1 MIVQK
6 DIFRPGEYRL
16 PDGRE
21 VKFTAADVRRAYE
34 NGLAMLRNQF
44 AIPAIYEHD
53 EQATPV
59 QLSGSADPNWPE
71 SFARKA
77 VGHVTGFNIR
87 EEDGVPVLWASH
99 EMDEEDAKQW
109 AKARFASPRLDVNAS
124 DSKGNRYPGYSVQH
138 VAITPRPIQVEQSPV
153 QLSTT
158 AYTAPIYL
166 SMEYLKMADENDD
179 KGGSDAGGG
188 EFKRVRD
195 ALSSMGHTL
204 PDSVTDWNGLA
215 TALEVLAANGSGS
228 DMDDMDD
235 MGDGDGDEAG
245 NTAAAAPP
253 IMMSAQQQ
261 KVHDRLV
268 NAERRSLATRAET
281 ATRKLVSRGLLTADQ
296 ANKFNAKFSSVSLS
310 FTSDGSVKR
319 NELVAQLETYEQL
332 AGNVKRTGNGAVNLS
347 NTAAVP
353 PPQINARDPK
363 VTEQRQRDAVELIS
377 SMTRAAKK

>member
-34 NGLAMLRNQF
+34 NGLAMLRNRF

-53 EQATPV
+53 EHATPV

-77 VGHVTGFNIR
+77 VGHVTGFSLR
-87 EEDGVPVLWASH
+87 EEGGVPVLWASH
-99 EMDEEDAKQW
+99 EIPEEDAKQW

-179 KGGSDAGGG
+179 KGGSDTGGG
-188 EFKRVRD
+188 EFKRVKD

-215 TALEVLAANGSGS
+215 TALEVLAANGGATEPD

-235 MGDGDGDEAG
+235 QDGDGTGE
-245 NTAAAAPP
+245 TTAAAPP

-261 KVHDRLV
+261 KVHERLV

-281 ATRKLVSRGLLTADQ
+281 ATRKLVARGLLTADQ
-296 ANKFNAKFSSVSLS
+296 ASKFNAKFTSVSLS
-310 FTSDGSVKR
+310 FASDGSVKR

-332 AGNVKRTGNGAVNLS
+332 AANAKRTGNSVNLS
-347 NTAAVP
+347 NTTVMP
-353 PPQINARDPK
+353 QPQINGRDPK
-363 VTEQRQRDAVELIS
+363 TTEQRQKDAADLIM
-377 SMTRAAKK
+377 SMTARAKK

>member
-21 VKFTAADVRRAYE
+21 VKFTAADVRQAHK
-34 NGLAMLRNQF
+34 NGLAMLRNRF

-53 EQATPV
+53 EHATPV

-77 VGHVTGFNIR
+77 VGHVTGFSLR
-87 EEDGVPVLWASH
+87 EEGGVPVLWASH
-99 EMDEEDAKQW
+99 EMSDEDAKQW

-138 VAITPRPIQVEQSPV
+138 VAITPRPIQVEQRPV

-179 KGGSDAGGG
+179 KGGSDTGGG
-188 EFKRVRD
+188 EFKRIRD
-195 ALSSMGHTL
+195 ALAKLGHAM
-204 PDSVTDWNGLA
+204 PDSVTDWAGLA
-215 TALEVLAANGSGS
+215 TGLEVLAASGSG

-235 MGDGDGDEAG
+235 MDDQDGDGTGE
-245 NTAAAAPP
+245 TTAAAPP

-296 ANKFNAKFSSVSLS
+296 ANKFNAKFSSINLS
-310 FTSDGSVKR
+310 FASDGSVKR

-332 AGNVKRTGNGAVNLS
+332 AANAKRTGNSVNLS
-347 NTAAVP
+347 NTTVLP
-353 PPQINARDPK
+353 QPQINGRDPK
-363 VTEQRQRDAVELIS
+363 LAEERQKQASELIS